1 MMGMPLAIE
10 RRRAGP
16 ALAVGMA
23 AILGASGARPAAAQ
37 PPPNFIRELRYTC
50 YPDKTQD
57 LIAYFARLAD
67 ADIKINSGRM
77 RWMDGAP
84 YGHFVIAGI
93 PAYHLAEYDSRVG
106 SGTVFSKAFGEEEY
120 RKYAQGYSNAQ
131 MRTHSVIRRYRDDLS
146 RNRAKHLRATTRV
159 SRYTY
164 VTVKPGKGTLFEQ
177 ATQKAV
183 AALGQVAPG
192 AVLSAAQTMAGGGPQ
207 YLLVEPFAS
216 YEDLGKAVDLAAAVE
231 KAFGKAEAAAWRAR
245 LAEAVENTEVVLMQ
259 KVAKDSFV
267 P

>member
-1 MMGMPLAIE
+1 MMGMALGMGRAWAVGIAATLAAFA
-10 RRRAGP
+10 AGP
-16 ALAVGMA
+16 AV
-23 AILGASGARPAAAQ
+23 AQ
-37 PPPNFIRELRYTC
+37 APPNFIRELRYTC
-50 YPDKTQD
+50 YPDKTPD

-67 ADIKINSGRM
+67 ADIQINSGRM

-93 PAYHLAEYDSRVG
+93 PAYRLAEYDSRVG

-146 RNRAKHLRATTRV
+146 LNRAKHLRATTKV

-164 VTVKPGKGTLFEQ
+164 VTVKAGKGAVYEQ
-177 ATQKAV
+177 AAQKAV
-183 AALGQVAPG
+183 AALRQVAPG
-192 AVLSAAQTMAGGGPQ
+192 AVLSAAQTIAGGGPQ

-216 YEDLGKAVDLAAAVE
+216 YEDLGKAIDPAAAVE
-231 KAFGKAEAAAWRAR
+231 KAFGKVEAAAWRAR
-245 LAEAVENTEVVLMQ
+245 LAESVESTEVALMQ